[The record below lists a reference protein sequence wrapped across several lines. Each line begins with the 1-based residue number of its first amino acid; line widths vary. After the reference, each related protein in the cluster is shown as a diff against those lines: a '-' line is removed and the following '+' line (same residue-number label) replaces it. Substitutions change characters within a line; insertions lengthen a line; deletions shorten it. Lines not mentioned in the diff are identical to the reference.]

1 MAMMRKLLYWALG
14 LLVVVLLMDNL
25 VMPLFVRRGQEFP
38 LPDVTNKTTEEAR
51 LQLEELGLELQVA
64 ASEHS
69 PARLEGTVLSQ
80 EPPAGTLV
88 KPGRPVSVVISKGG
102 ELVRLPY
109 LRGVS
114 VRQANLTLSDVGL
127 VPGDV
132 DWAFSDSLPPE
143 VVLESRPPAGTL
155 VPKGSR
161 VVLLVNQG
169 GVRDTLAMP
178 NLVGTT
184 LPDATELLN
193 EMGLELGVAI
203 RQYSLD
209 LLPGTVLEQSEPA
222 GEMVRRGEVIDLV
235 VAAEEGDA

>member
-1 MAMMRKLLYWALG
+1 MAMMRKVIYGAVALFLL
-14 LLVVVLLMDNL
+14 VLLMDNL
-25 VMPLFVRRGQEFP
+25 VMPVFVRRGQEFP
-38 LPDVTNKTTEEAR
+38 LPDVTNKTEEEAR
-51 LQLEELGLELQVA
+51 EQVEELGLDLIIA

-69 PARLEGTVLSQ
+69 PARLEGTILSQ

-88 KPGRPVSVVISKGG
+88 KPGRPVSVVVSKGG

-109 LRGVS
+109 LRGVT

-132 DWAFSDSLPPE
+132 NWAFSDSLPPE
-143 VVLESRPPAGTL
+143 VVLESQPPAGAL
-155 VPKGSR
+155 LPKGSR

-184 LPDATELLN
+184 LPDAAKLLN

-203 RQYSLD
+203 RQYSVD
-209 LLPGTVLEQSEPA
+209 LLPGTILEQSEPA

-235 VAAEEGDA
+235 VAAEEGDV

>member
-1 MAMMRKLLYWALG
+1 MAMMRKLIYGAIAAL
-14 LLVVVLLMDNL
+14 LLVLLMDNF
-25 VMPLFVRRGQEFP
+25 VMPIFVRRGQEFP
-38 LPDVTNKTTEEAR
+38 LPDVTNKTEEAAR
-51 LQLEELGLELQVA
+51 EQVEELGLELEIV

-69 PARLEGTVLSQ
+69 PARLEGTILSQ
-80 EPPAGTLV
+80 EPLAGTLV

-109 LRGVS
+109 LRGVT

-132 DWAFSDSLPPE
+132 KWAFSDSLPPE
-143 VVLESRPPAGTL
+143 VVLESQPSAGAL
-155 VPKGSR
+155 VPKGTR

-184 LPDATELLN
+184 LQDAAELLG

-203 RQYSLD
+203 RQYSMD

-222 GEMVRRGEVIDLV
+222 GEMVKRGEVIDIV
-235 VAAEEGDA
+235 VAAEEGDV